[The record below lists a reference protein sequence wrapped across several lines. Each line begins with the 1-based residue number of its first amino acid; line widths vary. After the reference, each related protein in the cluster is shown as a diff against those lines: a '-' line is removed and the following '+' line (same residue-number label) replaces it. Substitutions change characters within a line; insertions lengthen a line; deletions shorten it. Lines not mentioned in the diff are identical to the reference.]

1 MGGAGT
7 RLAAQ
12 GTSVSGV
19 LRRGA
24 PRGAP
29 VAGRWVVLHQV
40 TMREGAPVDS
50 VQSDG
55 AGRWRLRIPAVD
67 TLAVY
72 VASALY
78 AGLAYFSQPIR
89 VVPGR
94 AVVADPLVVYDTS
107 STGPPIAVQRR
118 LVTIARP
125 RSDGSRDVLELLEL
139 VNPSSATRIAPDSLQ
154 PVWAGAIPAEA
165 LQFEVQSGDFSADAV
180 VRRGDRVLLYGPV
193 QPKGFHQLS
202 YGYTLAG
209 SVQAFA
215 LPVDQPTAELDLL
228 LEDTL
233 SRATAPGLRSGGVQ
247 QIETRFFARYRADS
261 VSAGAPVRV
270 AFSKAPLRAEKLIP
284 FLVIAIA
291 TALGAGLWVALK
303 RRPQTLDV
311 RNQG

>member
-1 MGGAGT
+1 MGGAGP

-19 LRRGA
+19 LRRGG
-24 PRGAP
+24 PGGVP
-29 VAGRWVVLHQV
+29 LAGRWVVLHQV
-40 TMREGAPVDS
+40 TMREGGPVDS
-50 VQSDG
+50 VKSDA

-72 VASALY
+72 VASALH

-94 AVVADPLVVYDTS
+94 AVIAEPLVVYDTS
-107 STGPPIAVQRR
+107 SAGPPLVVQRR

-125 RSDGSRDVLELLEL
+125 KADGSRDVLELLEI
-139 VNPSSATRIAPDSLQ
+139 VNPSPTTRIAPDSLQ

-165 LQFEVQSGDFSADAV
+165 LQLEVQSGDFSADAV
-180 VRRGDRVLLYGPV
+180 VRRDDRVLLFGPV
-193 QPKGFHQLS
+193 QPSGFHQLS

-209 SVQAFA
+209 SVQAIA
-215 LPVDQPTAELDLL
+215 LPIDQPTAELDLL

-247 QIETRFFARYRADS
+247 QIETRFFVRFRADS
-261 VSAGAPVRV
+261 VPADAPVRI
-270 AFSKAPLRAEKLIP
+270 AFPKAPLRAEKLIP

-291 TALGAGLWVALK
+291 SALGAGLWVAL
-303 RRPQTLDV
+303 RRKA
-311 RNQG
+311 